1 MAATPEGIILG
12 GEEKAKDVRQMCKY
26 GENCYQKNPMH
37 HQKFRHP
44 SKDLVIHQKA
54 DKAEENCQK
63 ENISVDSNT
72 NRGSKIDIEA
82 EENVLPPY
90 KKTKYSN
97 VVEQSTNEK
106 KVTYYNCKQC
116 YSLFCWI
123 SRTIFCFWSPIFISQ
138 LARLV

>member
-12 GEEKAKDVRQMCKY
+12 GEGKAKDVRQMCKY

-44 SKDLVIHQKA
+44 SKDLIIDQKA
-54 DKAEENCQK
+54 NKTEENCQK
-63 ENISVDSNT
+63 ENISADSNT

-82 EENVLPPY
+82 EQNVVLPPF
-90 KKTKYSN
+90 KKTKYSD

-106 KVTYYNCKQC
+106 KVTYYK
-116 YSLFCWI
+116 
-123 SRTIFCFWSPIFISQ
+123 
-138 LARLV
+138 

>member
-1 MAATPEGIILG
+1 VPDILSIFKKVLSIMAATPEGIILG
-12 GEEKAKDVRQMCKY
+12 SEDKAKDVRQMCKY

-82 EENVLPPY
+82 EENVLPPSKKNKVLQCSRAKY
-90 KKTKYSN
+90 KR
-97 VVEQSTNEK
+97 K
-106 KVTYYNCKQC
+106 KENCSCRYKGNT
-116 YSLFCWI
+116 WK
-123 SRTIFCFWSPIFISQ
+123 
-138 LARLV
+138 

>member
-12 GEEKAKDVRQMCKY
+12 SEDKAKDVRQMCKY

-44 SKDLVIHQKA
+44 SKNLLIDQKA
-54 DKAEENCQK
+54 DKTEENCQK
-63 ENISVDSNT
+63 ENISADSNT

-82 EENVLPPY
+82 EQNVVLPPL
-90 KKTKYSN
+90 KKTKYSD

-106 KVTYYNCKQC
+106 KVTYYKYWLSYQS
-116 YSLFCWI
+116 YSFRKC
-123 SRTIFCFWSPIFISQ
+123 
-138 LARLV
+138 